1 MAIKTREVHAR
12 LKETDYTKL
21 TYLQQTYE
29 ATKSDIIRISIE
41 NLLCKNTFIED
52 FSFCPLWGEF
62 KLFEGTKH
70 IISKKGFFVEFWND
84 EDFRFKGNV
93 AYEIYIPFSYLKEH
107 TGLNS
112 YEEYYKNEITE
123 KGYSID
129 DIHDFISDIRSEV
142 EEEILNYLEQNNLVE
157 EIEF

>member
-29 ATKSDIIRISIE
+29 TTKSDIIRISIE
-41 NLLCKNTFIED
+41 NLLCKNTFIEN
-52 FSFCPLWGEF
+52 FSFSGAGYDF
-62 KLFEGTKH
+62 KQIDGTKY
-70 IISKKGFFVEFWND
+70 IVSKKGFFVEFWND
-84 EDFRFKGNV
+84 EDFRFKGNI